1 MAHVA
6 NPVRFEDRLAARHR
20 QRVERA
26 HRALRVMLEIVEV
39 GRVEAVRDASENAQ
53 VDLERLLDLVEDP
66 ADRRGGRIAGHLLDL
81 AVAEQVDVEFRADPL
96 DEPGKLDPEPARRE
110 LGRVDVEVRDEEAS
124 QERRVVMRRERE
136 AVIED
141 HCFQIDVE
149 DDAEHRIL
157 EAAHDHRLVDELVLA
172 PAQPAHLLDGTR
184 PARGGCRRHQQ
195 HLEIRFVKLRVAERR
210 RQTVGHVRRLL
221 GDLPL
226 AGLVSVA
233 AREQGAADAPHQS
246 GHADRVVRAQP
257 IVESAEQAGAGVGLE
272 GFQRAQVAEATCDL
286 VFQRAGI
293 RAVRLR
299 RPALRGDAELAPAI
313 EPRLRSR
320 KEMVDRDPV
329 RRAVHDSR
337 PPDHRYR
344 ARSKLRSRFDGE
356 ISPTPSRRHRAP
368 R

>member
-1 MAHVA
+1 M
-6 NPVRFEDRLAARHR
+6 
-20 QRVERA
+20 
-26 HRALRVMLEIVEV
+26 
-39 GRVEAVRDASENAQ
+39 
-53 VDLERLLDLVEDP
+53 
-66 ADRRGGRIAGHLLDL
+66 
-81 AVAEQVDVEFRADPL
+81 
-96 DEPGKLDPEPARRE
+96 
-110 LGRVDVEVRDEEAS
+110 
-124 QERRVVMRRERE
+124 MRRERE

-141 HCFQIDVE
+141 HRFQIDVE

-195 HLEIRFVKLRVAERR
+195 HLEIRFVELRVAERR

-226 AGLVSVA
+226 AGLVPVA

-329 RRAVHDSR
+329 RLAVHDPR

-344 ARSKLRSRFDGE
+344 ARSKSAVPERSRTFAQIEPPRPPRQRTGQRTLAGSGWSASCSRTSAGGVSYCK
-356 ISPTPSRRHRAP
+356 IRACFRRQRQTNLVPSRGAGLVRA
-368 R
+368 